1 MIIPK
6 KVNGQETDVMIVDA
20 AGSEYLKHCIPATAS
35 VTILPL
41 RGVVP
46 WVMKSKFFLSVCSSL
61 LQKQTLGKS
70 IVFAIVDVVKPK
82 VLITFVDNA
91 PLMGTLQE
99 MFPEKLVISVQ
110 NGLRSEISLL
120 GGWDIKCKVP
130 VLYGFGDYEKHL
142 LKQKAVKVLKYI
154 PAGSLKFGLFLH
166 KNPKPEESYDICF
179 ISQFNELSDCRRPTD
194 KKALDMLQEY
204 QEQMFTNLLQICKD
218 NGYRLSV
225 ALRYEQNRK
234 NYYNERNYFKN
245 LDFDNIAT
253 LIDNRKGDFGS
264 YKAVSS
270 AKVNIASFTTLAM
283 EIFGNGGK
291 VLWYLPSDLLVEW
304 GFGMNFEKMPK
315 EVLLDSLGVQSTKK
329 KYTALLN
336 MDQNKY
342 LEITES
348 ARSYYMKCQKPY
360 PHQVIKKRIADF
372 IDKKSM

>member
-1 MIIPK
+1 MSLFK
-6 KVNGQETDVMIVDA
+6 TRKVELSRLNGVINNLTHWGPNAESLQRDYD
-20 AGSEYLKHCIPATAS
+20 Y
-35 VTILPL
+35 
-41 RGVVP
+41 
-46 WVMKSKFFLSVCSSL
+46 L
-61 LQKQTLGKS
+61 LQE
-70 IVFAIVDVVKPK
+70 F
-82 VLITFVDNA
+82 NA
-91 PLMGTLQE
+91 LQ
-99 MFPEKLVISVQ
+99 KLHE
-110 NGLRSEISLL
+110 N
-120 GGWDIKCKVP
+120 D
-130 VLYGFGDYEKHL
+130 
-142 LKQKAVKVLKYI
+142 
-154 PAGSLKFGLFLH
+154 
-166 KNPKPEESYDICF
+166 
-179 ISQFNELSDCRRPTD
+179 
-194 KKALDMLQEY
+194 
-204 QEQMFTNLLQICKD
+204 
-218 NGYRLSV
+218 
-225 ALRYEQNRK
+225 
-234 NYYNERNYFKN
+234 